1 MVKLSDYVVQF
12 FVDRDVRDAFLISG
26 GGIMHLLDSVGRN
39 DGMRYYCNYHE
50 QACAIGAEGYGRATG
65 RPGLCFGTTGPG
77 AINALSGILGAW
89 MDSVPVVLI
98 GGQVRTDIIADY
110 DKMRTKGPQEGNTVG
125 MAKAVTKYAVTVKDP
140 RRIRYE
146 LERAYHEA
154 TAGRPGPVVLE
165 IPLDV
170 QGAMI
175 EESELE
181 SYVPEPARADG
192 EQLLAT
198 GVARVIEAIRSA
210 KRPLFVAGNG
220 ITLSGSRR
228 LLYDL
233 LERTGVPIV
242 LPITAKDL
250 VHEDHPSYL
259 GVFGSAGQRRANFAI
274 QNCDCLIGLAA
285 GLNLHKVGFN
295 LSGFAPKARR
305 VLVDVDEGQLKYQA
319 VQPDLAVKADIGD
332 FIREFLGQIGAA
344 DLAPAD
350 KWLNACAEWKC
361 RYPIMTSDYYQDPDY
376 VSTYVLM
383 DALSDALGPDDQITT
398 GNGTEVVSFFQAF
411 RLKEGQRAYISGWGS
426 MGWDLPLS
434 IGTCI
439 GNGRKRTICV
449 TGDGGIQWNIQEL
462 LAIRKYD
469 LPIKV
474 FISNNNGYTCIRA
487 TQKNFFQGRFV
498 GSDPQSGVANPDYR
512 HLAAAY
518 RIPYIQIRTNA
529 DLKDGIAQVLEIEG
543 PVICDL
549 NVAVEQGISPR
560 VSSVRRDDGT
570 FESRPLEDMAPFLPR
585 DEVWYNTHLFD
596 EDDQQAQ

>member
-12 FVDRDVRDAFLISG
+12 FVDRGVRDAFLISG
-26 GGIMHLLDSVGRN
+26 GGIMHLLDAVGRN
-39 DGMRYYCNYHE
+39 DGMSYFCNYHE
-50 QACAIGAEGYGRATG
+50 QACAIAAEGYGRATG

-77 AINALSGILGAW
+77 AINALSGMLGAW
-89 MDSVPVVLI
+89 MDSVPMILI

-146 LERAYHEA
+146 LERAYHLA
-154 TAGRPGPVVLE
+154 SSGRPGPVVLE

-170 QGAMI
+170 QGASI
-175 EESELE
+175 EESDLE
-181 SYVPEPARADG
+181 GYVPEPARTDSGPHLIAG
-192 EQLLAT
+192 VLA
-198 GVARVIEAIRSA
+198 VIEAIRSA

-220 ITLSGSRR
+220 ITLSGSRH

-250 VHEDHPSYL
+250 VHEDHPSNL
-259 GVFGSAGQRRANFAI
+259 GVFGGAGQRRANFAI
-274 QNCDCLIGLAA
+274 QNCDCLVGLAA

-295 LSGFAPKARR
+295 VAGFAPKARK
-305 VLVDVDEGQLKYQA
+305 VLVDVDEGQLNYQ
-319 VQPDLAVKADIGD
+319 VVKPDLAVHADIGD
-332 FIREFLGQIGAA
+332 FIREFLNQPGAA
-344 DLAPAD
+344 DLRPAD
-350 KWLNACAEWKC
+350 RWLNACAEWKR
-361 RYPIMTSDYYQDPDY
+361 RYPIMTPDYYQDSDH
-376 VSTYVLM
+376 VNTYVLM
-383 DALSDALGPDDQITT
+383 DVLSDALGPDDQVTT

-411 RLKEGQRAYISGWGS
+411 RLKQGQRAYISGWGS

-462 LAIRKYD
+462 LTIRNYD

-474 FISNNNGYTCIRA
+474 FISNNSGYTCIRA
-487 TQKNFFQGRFV
+487 TQTNFFQGRFV
-498 GSDPQSGVANPDYR
+498 GSDPQSGVANPDFR

-518 RIPYIQIRTNA
+518 RIPYIHIRTNSE
-529 DLKDGIAQVLEIEG
+529 LQDGIARALAIDG

-560 VSSVRRDDGT
+560 VSSVRREDGT
-570 FESRPLEDMAPFLPR
+570 FESRPIEDMAPFLPR
-585 DEVWYNTHLFD
+585 EEVLENMHLFD
-596 EDDQQAQ
+596 EDDR